1 MPNILSASLPYA
13 GLDAWPR
20 LAAMVQQAQH
30 QARELGAVRTGV
42 VFPMSEAALRA
53 AVHAHQLGLIKAV
66 LYAPA
71 PALANLAVQ
80 HCIGLDGIDMVATP
94 DDAGACAAMAVADCK
109 AGKLKA
115 LMKGSLHT
123 DQLLGAVVARSAG
136 LRTDRRISHAFVFDV
151 PRYHKLLFVA
161 DAVVNIAPNVHTK
174 QSIVQNAI
182 DAAQRL
188 GVALPKVAVVAAVE
202 LVQANIPATVDAA
215 QLVEMGR
222 DGRISGGIVEG
233 PFGMDNA
240 LSAQA
245 AAVKGMVSS
254 VAGDADI
261 LIAPDLN
268 AGNMLY
274 KTLIYLAGAQCAG
287 VVLGAA
293 VPIILTS
300 RADSEACRVASCAM
314 ASVLARA

>member
-1 MPNILSASLPYA
+1 MVYS
-13 GLDAWPR
+13 GLEAWPR
-20 LAAMVQQAQH
+20 LAALVQQAQRLAH
-30 QARELGAVRTGV
+30 TKGAARTGV
-42 VFPMSEAALRA
+42 VYPLSQPALSA
-53 AVHAHQLGLIKAV
+53 AVQAHRLGLMQAV
-66 LYAPA
+66 LYAPSQ
-71 PALANLAVQ
+71 ALHDLAVQ
-80 HCIGLDGIDMVATP
+80 HGIDINGLEVVDTP
-94 DDAGACAAMAVADCK
+94 DDASACAAIAVADCK
-109 AGKLKA
+109 VGTLKA

-123 DQLLGAVVARSAG
+123 DELLAAVVARTTG

-151 PRYHKLLFVA
+151 PRYHKLLCVA
-161 DAVVNIAPNVHTK
+161 DAVVNIAPDLKTK

-182 DAAQRL
+182 DAVQGL

-202 LVQANIPATVDAA
+202 VVQANIPATLDAA
-215 QLVEMGR
+215 ELVAMSL
-222 DGRISGGIVEG
+222 DGRITGGIVEG

-245 AAVKGMVSS
+245 AAIKGMVSQ

-274 KTLIYLAGAQCAG
+274 KTLVYLAGAQCAG

-293 VPIILTS
+293 VPIILAS
-300 RADSEACRVASCAM
+300 RADSEPSRVASCAM
-314 ASVLARA
+314 ASLLA